1 MEWPKATPVPS
12 LRVLEVHFSS
22 VAQLY
27 PTLCDPMDCCMPAF
41 PVHHQELGYTTIV
54 FLIWWKST
62 SSGFRIFPLQK
73 TVKESQRKSTIW
85 EILAKHSWQRA
96 HFQNIQVT
104 LRINGLPRWLRGKES
119 ACQGRRPEFNLL
131 VRKIPWRR
139 KWLPTPVFLP
149 VKSHGPRSLE
159 GYSPWGCRSSR
170 TICTGTP
177 TIVSHEDTTRFFN
190 CQKSGMDTS
199 KEKR

>member
-27 PTLCDPMDCCMPAF
+27 PTLCDPMDCGMPAF

-119 ACQGRRPEFNLL
+119 ACQGRIQKKCEFDPW
-131 VRKIPWRR
+131 VEKIPCCRQWQ
-139 KWLPTPVFLP
+139 PTPVFLP
-149 VKSHGPRSLE
+149 GKFHGQSSLT
-159 GYSPWGCRSSR
+159 GYSPWVCKES
-170 TICTGTP
+170 
-177 TIVSHEDTTRFFN
+177 DTTAH
-190 CQKSGMDTS
+190 T
-199 KEKR
+199 